1 MKSSRRP
8 WRLITGLLA
17 LVALVLAARNLPM
30 IEWLEQVAEPLRD
43 MGWAG
48 VALFALAYF
57 LAGLCCIPCMPL
69 TLAAGYIFSTTQGVI
84 AVHAAAV
91 CSAAAGFAIGRIT
104 GRRRAA
110 AWLRKSER
118 FHFLDDAIAKEG
130 WKIVGL
136 LRMHAIPF
144 GISNYLYGM
153 TKIDFWHYLLA
164 TAIAMLPGHV
174 IYVHLASVGQAH
186 LRPGRDRPP
195 GNSGDR
201 PGHRQHDRFC
211 LRVEAPF
218 PKARRKGRED
228 QRHGTREAENRKT
241 LPKHRHVIPAA
252 ITRACG
258 EKLNP
263 R

>member
-1 MKSSRRP
+1 MKSPRRP
-8 WRLITGLLA
+8 WRLIAGLLA
-17 LVALVLAARNLPM
+17 LVALVLAARNLPV

-57 LAGLCCIPCMPL
+57 LAGLCCMPCMPL

-91 CSAAAGFAIGRIT
+91 CSAAAGFAIGRLT
-104 GRRRAA
+104 GRQRAA

-136 LRMHAIPF
+136 LRLHAIPF

-164 TAIAMLPGHV
+164 TAVAMLPGHV
-174 IYVHLASVGQAH
+174 IYVYLASVGAKH
-186 LRPGRDRPP
+186 LSGRGEIGPLEVIVIALGIVSMIAFAFVLKRMFRKH
-195 GNSGDR
+195 GG
-201 PGHRQHDRFC
+201 
-211 LRVEAPF
+211 
-218 PKARRKGRED
+218 KARKAS
-228 QRHGTREAENRKT
+228 TRTSKKRRAG
-241 LPKHRHVIPAA
+241 KHSESTS
-252 ITRACG
+252 TRSQG
-258 EKLNP
+258 E
-263 R
+263 

>member
-174 IYVHLASVGQAH
+174 IYVHLASVGARH
-186 LRPGRDRPP
+186 ISGRGEIGSLEMLVLVLGLVSFTALALVLKRMFQKH
-195 GNSGDR
+195 GDR
-201 PGHRQHDRFC
+201 
-211 LRVEAPF
+211 RVKMAPDGSRTQGEA
-218 PKARRKGRED
+218 R
-228 QRHGTREAENRKT
+228 
-241 LPKHRHVIPAA
+241 
-252 ITRACG
+252 
-258 EKLNP
+258 
-263 R
+263 